1 MDLDIGRVRAPNNDP
16 LWVYNYFLSIPHEKK
31 SQEIT
36 DKERKH
42 IIEALIVRIMKSR
55 KKLDHNSLISE
66 IFSQKLLFEPS
77 IKLIKNSLESLIDRE
92 YIERNDE
99 NINEYSY
106 IS

>member
-1 MDLDIGRVRAPNNDP
+1 
-16 LWVYNYFLSIPHEKK
+16 
-31 SQEIT
+31 
-36 DKERKH
+36 
-42 IIEALIVRIMKSR
+42 MKSR